1 MLKAFEA
8 VQQKQEIKHDHCAS
22 EEVSIK
28 LFIII
33 PDRLILP
40 IVVNI
45 VNIGDQDQNSGR

>member
-8 VQQKQEIKHDHCAS
+8 IQQKQDEDNHCVS

-33 PDRLILP
+33 PDRPILP